1 MFVLRYLNDLLVCRR
16 LVDGLGSSEG
26 EGLGV
31 SLGEGLGVSFWPP
44 LENLSP
50 LDFPLELENLPP
62 LDLSEENLLLEV
74 DDISSSSL
82 LCNSLLIFDL
92 SAQKG
97 RQQTERI

>member
-1 MFVLRYLNDLLVCRR
+1 M
-16 LVDGLGSSEG
+16 
-26 EGLGV
+26 
-31 SLGEGLGVSFWPP
+31 SFWPP

-50 LDFPLELENLPP
+50 LDFPLELEKPP

-82 LCNSLLIFDL
+82 LCNSLIIMEGRCEYMDKDQSPIKHFYLLIFDL

>member
-50 LDFPLELENLPP
+50 LDFPLELEKPP